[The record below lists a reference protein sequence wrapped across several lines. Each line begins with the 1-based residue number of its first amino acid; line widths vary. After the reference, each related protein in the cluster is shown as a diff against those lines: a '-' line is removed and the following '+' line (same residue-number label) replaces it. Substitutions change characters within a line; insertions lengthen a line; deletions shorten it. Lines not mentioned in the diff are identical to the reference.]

1 MFLSRS
7 TKAQN
12 QNIVVAHFSAYFSKM
27 FQSFVSFFL
36 FQGEND
42 VVQKFVL
49 EDFSTEW
56 IDIKKLVW
64 WWWWFLLQ
72 SLCRIVGLLGWGE
85 IQGGSFCQMVLDALG
100 NCRRESLLWLKNAKF
115 SKFKERKKKLKYFMR
130 EGFFRFCLWGGYRG
144 VLFSCNFLFSLA
156 QDGFFLIFGV
166 MPKSVHIFQSYI
178 IAKNRLLTKKNTS
191 FYMEFGGVE

>member
-36 FQGEND
+36 YQGEND

-115 SKFKERKKKLKYFMR
+115 FQIQRKKEKVEIFYEGRIFSFLFMR
-130 EGFFRFCLWGGYRG
+130 R
-144 VLFSCNFLFSLA
+144 
-156 QDGFFLIFGV
+156 I
-166 MPKSVHIFQSYI
+166 
-178 IAKNRLLTKKNTS
+178 
-191 FYMEFGGVE
+191 

>member
-56 IDIKKLVW
+56 IDIKKLVVVVV
-64 WWWWFLLQ
+64 LVAV
-72 SLCRIVGLLGWGE
+72 SLPNCWDGVDGE
-85 IQGGSFCQMVLDALG
+85 EDHFV
-100 NCRRESLLWLKNAKF
+100 NCF
-115 SKFKERKKKLKYFMR
+115 S
-130 EGFFRFCLWGGYRG
+130 
-144 VLFSCNFLFSLA
+144 
-156 QDGFFLIFGV
+156 
-166 MPKSVHIFQSYI
+166 
-178 IAKNRLLTKKNTS
+178 
-191 FYMEFGGVE
+191 